1 MNDVIV
7 VNRLGKQFK
16 RFHPERPKTLEQT
29 FIKGFRL
36 RKPVGHFW
44 ALREVS
50 FSVARGQMLGV
61 IGKNGSGK
69 STLLR
74 LIGGVGRPDEGTVKI
89 NGRIGALLELGTG
102 FHPDLTGRENIFL
115 QGVISGLNR
124 REVRQR
130 FDEIV
135 AFAEIEDF
143 IDNPVRTYS
152 SGMRM
157 RLAFAVA
164 VHTDPEILL
173 IDEVLAV
180 GDLGFRRKCLDRIA
194 KFRKEG
200 KTIILVSH
208 DTSQIK
214 LLCDEALW
222 LEAGQVAAHGKTE
235 KVIRSYIAEAK
246 AETQQQ
252 TRAAR
257 RHDDS
262 TNGKILYE
270 KNRAGAKALEIIDL
284 RLLNADGTTITTLST
299 GEPLNIEIDYVA
311 SHPVEAP
318 IFGIGIYRDDHQL
331 CFRTNTAAKG
341 LALPTLE
348 GPGRLTLHL
357 ERLDLVGGHYFVNVG
372 AYEQQWAHTYDF
384 HWNVHQLLIR
394 PAAGDKKGILCPPHQ
409 WEVSEALALQVVER

>member
-1 MNDVIV
+1 
-7 VNRLGKQFK
+7 
-16 RFHPERPKTLEQT
+16 
-29 FIKGFRL
+29 
-36 RKPVGHFW
+36 VGQFW

-74 LIGGVGRPDEGTVKI
+74 IIGGVGRPDEGTVET

-102 FHPDLTGRENIFL
+102 FHPDLTGRENVFL
-115 QGVISGLNR
+115 QGVISGLTR

-164 VHTDPEILL
+164 VHTDPDILL

-180 GDLGFRRKCLDRIA
+180 GDLAFRRKCLDRIDG
-194 KFRKEG
+194 FRREG
-200 KTIILVSH
+200 RTIVLVSH
-208 DTSQIK
+208 DTSQVK
-214 LLCDEALW
+214 KLCDEALW
-222 LEAGQVAAHGKTE
+222 LHAGKVVAHGKPE
-235 KVIRSYIAEAK
+235 KVIRSYVAEANS
-246 AETQQQ
+246 ETQQQ
-252 TRAAR
+252 TKTAR
-257 RHDDS
+257 LHDDS
-262 TNGKILYE
+262 TNGGIQYE
-270 KNRAGAKALEIIDL
+270 KNRMGLKELEIIGV
-284 RLLNADGTTITTLST
+284 RLLSADGTTITTLER
-299 GEPLNIEIDYVA
+299 GEPLSIEIDYVA
-311 SHPVEAP
+311 SHPIEAP

-341 LALPTLE
+341 LVLSTIQ

-357 ERLDLVGGHYFVNVG
+357 DRLDLVGGQYFVNVG
-372 AYEQQWAHTYDF
+372 AYEQKWTHTYDY
-384 HWNVHQLLIR
+384 HWNVHKLLIH
-394 PAAGDKKGILCPPHQ
+394 PSAGDKKGILCPPHY
-409 WEVSEALALQVVER
+409 WEVSDALALQVVEAR